1 LALLGK
7 RAERFA
13 GCEEGEGMTLTEF
26 MRLLQDLGGIALT
39 VLLIFVAYKIAMLID
54 TLAERVKNKEEG
66 DKNA

>member
-1 LALLGK
+1 
-7 RAERFA
+7 
-13 GCEEGEGMTLTEF
+13 MTLTEF